1 LVAKVMVLDPGNP
14 TAKSLLKQVD
24 RKTLLAT
31 NYTRGVEA
39 YSREDYALA
48 IQYLQGV
55 YEIDPHYRDVNFLYR
70 DAQSHYLPLES
81 MSKESTELYAKG
93 VEAYIKGDFP
103 KAVDY
108 WGQVLEKNPKNFL
121 VRRNLEEAKTRMKD
135 KPAPAGGSAAH

>member
-1 LVAKVMVLDPGNP
+1 
-14 TAKSLLKQVD
+14 
-24 RKTLLAT
+24 
-31 NYTRGVEA
+31 
-39 YSREDYALA
+39 
-48 IQYLQGV
+48 
-55 YEIDPHYRDVNFLYR
+55 
-70 DAQSHYLPLES
+70 
-81 MSKESTELYAKG
+81 